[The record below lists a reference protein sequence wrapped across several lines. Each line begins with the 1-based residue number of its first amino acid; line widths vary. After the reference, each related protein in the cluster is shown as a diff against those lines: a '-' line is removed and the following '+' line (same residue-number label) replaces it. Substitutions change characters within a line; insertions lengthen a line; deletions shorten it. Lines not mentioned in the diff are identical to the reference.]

1 MSMMASGSGSD
12 GFNVIYEGFVDDK
25 DAAAGYPETALDKT
39 GEVFYRIFLSGKIT
53 AYENNIIISLQ
64 CKKTIKHF
72 LGKRYIFQPF
82 LGNVIQYFRK
92 M

>member
-64 CKKTIKHF
+64 CKKNNQAFFGKKVHF
-72 LGKRYIFQPF
+72 STFFG
-82 LGNVIQYFRK
+82 
-92 M
+92 